1 MFNDDDTDDRFFCPD
16 CHEYAVVGADHCPDC
31 HAGRCAICGELI
43 AKDAPAVAGSSNDVF
58 CEACDRLVAEESVG
72 EIAERLA
79 TPEHVEEDASA
90 KTLVEPYESTAAVS
104 AGWLARLAQ
113 AAAVVSLLLAAVA
126 AQGCA
131 AHAPAPEVE
140 SVGQLT
146 AGPSVRSAPVAHDE
160 PPQLGEIVDTGS
172 DDAGSV
178 VETTTR
184 VEARARDEQA
194 YLLARCKEA
203 ARPTPDTASAGVGAK

>member
-1 MFNDDDTDDRFFCPD
+1 MLNDGWDEGMTAAESDTAAEEIYRDAHPCCLECEEPGCLTEDCPS
-16 CHEYAVVGADHCPDC
+16 A
-31 HAGRCAICGELI
+31 
-43 AKDAPAVAGSSNDVF
+43 F
-58 CEACDRLVAEESVG
+58 CEAEALVTCMG
-72 EIAERLA
+72 ELVHAGCVERFEA
-79 TPEHVEEDASA
+79 HIENKCTGDVCHCGAPEHVEEDASA
-90 KTLVEPYESTAAVS
+90 KTLVEPYESTATVS

-126 AQGCA
+126 AEGCA
-131 AHAPAPEVE
+131 AHAQPVEVE

-184 VEARARDEQA
+184 VEADASVD
-194 YLLARCKEA
+194 A
-203 ARPTPDTASAGVGAK
+203 APEVVAKTGGLTVGSVR